1 MRSAFLL
8 VLFSG
13 MLLFASGC
21 GRGPLVTGKADG
33 GMIWKNP
40 MSSASNEG
48 HQIEKGSRVEVYEGF
63 IVVTDLAG
71 RKSDSGADDLLSG
84 LVLKKE

>member
-1 MRSAFLL
+1 MRRAL
-8 VLFSG
+8 LFSFFG
-13 MLLFASGC
+13 LLLFGSGC

-40 MSSASNEG
+40 TSAASNEG
-48 HQIEKGSRVEVYEGF
+48 RQIEKGSRVEVYEGF

-71 RKSDSGADDLLSG
+71 RSEVAPDAYFSG

>member
-1 MRSAFLL
+1 MRSTLL

-71 RKSDSGADDLLSG
+71 RSEVVPDAYFSG